1 VRIIKRIVPFFIS
14 LLLLL
19 VSCGESNASIINI
32 ISFQPKEYDVVF
44 YTHSTN
50 NKLENIYY
58 DAIIEIKANYP
69 NEFSPVETEKKELS
83 EVKELIDPASPTL
96 LIAKN
101 GKTVE
106 RISGQ
111 VSKQEIMKKLKQ
123 IVVEEK
129 T

>member
-1 VRIIKRIVPFFIS
+1 MRIIKRIVPFFIF
-14 LLLLL
+14 LLLL
-19 VSCGESNASIINI
+19 VVSCGKSNASTINI

-69 NEFSPVETEKKELS
+69 NEFSPVETKKKEFS
-83 EVKELIDPASPTL
+83 EVKEPIDPASPTL

-111 VSKQEIMKKLKQ
+111 VSKQEIMKKLEQ
-123 IVVEEK
+123 IVAEEK

>member
-1 VRIIKRIVPFFIS
+1 MRIIKRIVPIFIS
-14 LLLLL
+14 LLLLV
-19 VSCGESNASIINI
+19 VSCGESNASTINI

-111 VSKQEIMKKLKQ
+111 VSKQEIIKKLKQ
-123 IVVEEK
+123 IVAEE
-129 T
+129 TT